1 MVGEYRN
8 DPGLE
13 PEGQG
18 TDEHSLVGSSSR
30 SHAEGGSLSPDI
42 PLGALSLSFIFGALI
57 AAASGYGWYGILVV
71 GFGAVLICG
80 IVNAIRLAHAAHCRR
95 KTWWLERDQ

>member
-1 MVGEYRN
+1 MVGEYQS

-18 TDEHSLVGSSSR
+18 TPSG
-30 SHAEGGSLSPDI
+30 SHAEGGSLSPDT

-71 GFGAVLICG
+71 GFGAVLICR

>member
-1 MVGEYRN
+1 MTRFIVSYMVGEYRN
-8 DPGLE
+8 DPGYE

-18 TDEHSLVGSSSR
+18 TPSG

-57 AAASGYGWYGILVV
+57 AAASGYGWYGILCV
-71 GFGAVLICG
+71 GFLAVLICG
-80 IVNAIRLAHAAHCRR
+80 VINIFRLAHAAHVRR
-95 KTWWLERDQ
+95 KTWWMERDQ